1 MDPITLLNQIRK
13 LQDELNSHAWVRPQ
27 QVEVPDLI
35 AETIAKIYELEEPR
49 ELKSQLVK
57 YSRRKPPRK
66 PSKPRTRRTR
76 KDPFENSW
84 TLVKHR
90 LEINPTQTA
99 KGLLEELVSEFPDV
113 HSMSQRRTLERRVSV
128 WRQEQVNLEVNHRK
142 LTLDSSSSI
151 NIFADLAD
159 IASRS

>member
-1 MDPITLLNQIRK
+1 
-13 LQDELNSHAWVRPQ
+13 
-27 QVEVPDLI
+27 
-35 AETIAKIYELEEPR
+35 
-49 ELKSQLVK
+49 
-57 YSRRKPPRK
+57 
-66 PSKPRTRRTR
+66 
-76 KDPFENSW
+76 
-84 TLVKHR
+84 VKHR